1 MNYLISLL
9 VSLFLAGCSSPDNA
23 SGQEQVRQASVA
35 PAVTNEEVDITSIEL
50 LDLEGNLIPW
60 EKLKGKKVF
69 LNFWATWCKPCILE
83 MPSMSE
89 AAQQLGEE
97 YVFLAASYE
106 DLDKIRKFTEK
117 RDFDFQFVHT
127 KTPIESLNVYSLPTT
142 FLINSRGELAETVV
156 GSQEWNEP
164 EALNQLKSLD

>member
-9 VSLFLAGCSSPDNA
+9 LGLFLTGCSSPDSA
-23 SGQEQVRQASVA
+23 SRQEQIREAAVA
-35 PAVTNEEVDITSIEL
+35 PAVADEEVDIISIEL
-50 LDLEGNLIPW
+50 LDLEGKPISW
-60 EKLKGKKVF
+60 EKFKGKKVF

-83 MPSMSE
+83 MPSMSK

-127 KTPIESLNVYSLPTT
+127 KTPIESLNIYSLPTT
-142 FLINSRGELAETVV
+142 FLINSQSELVETVI
-156 GSQEWNEP
+156 GCQEWNEP
-164 EALNQLKSLD
+164 EPMNQLKSLD